1 MGVTLILGFL
11 LHFLIPAFVKLASD
25 IFNPIQLQDSHTLI
39 WTMTAW
45 AFIPASLIMRGI
57 AMLRVGQMIAL
68 QREQA
73 YLRTQEEDV
82 IPV

>member
-1 MGVTLILGFL
+1 
-11 LHFLIPAFVKLASD
+11 
-25 IFNPIQLQDSHTLI
+25 
-39 WTMTAW
+39 MTAW

-73 YLRTQEEDV
+73 YLRTLEEDV